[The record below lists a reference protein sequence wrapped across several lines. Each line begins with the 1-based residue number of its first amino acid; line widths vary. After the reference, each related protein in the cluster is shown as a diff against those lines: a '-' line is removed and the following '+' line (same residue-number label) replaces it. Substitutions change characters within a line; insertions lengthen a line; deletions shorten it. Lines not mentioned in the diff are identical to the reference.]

1 MVRALTATLD
11 GRRLVV
17 RAAGP
22 ADPAPVPDAWRA
34 RLGRDLEAA
43 APGSL
48 LEVRVAAADLPDV
61 RAWLRFRALW
71 PDLRAGRLRTRQP
84 HLRAALHLAERD
96 EALARVIA
104 AAGAVAI
111 PQRSSTFATLA
122 RAIAYQQ
129 LSGKAA
135 STIWGRVR
143 ALVGGHEPSAE
154 EILARRTPTLRRA
167 GLSAAKVLALQDLA
181 RHVRRREIV
190 PEALYGMADD
200 EVIAR
205 LTRVRGIGRWSA
217 QMHLIFSLGRPDV
230 WPTGDLGV
238 RKGFA
243 RWRGLAADP
252 TEKDLEPLGEPYRP
266 HRTHAAWFAW
276 RALEVG
282 AP

>member
-1 MVRALTATLD
+1 VRTFPALLD
-11 GRRLVV
+11 GRRLEL

-22 ADPAPVPDAWRA
+22 GDPACVPGAWRTH
-34 RLGRDLEAA
+34 LWRDLET
-43 APGSL
+43 APAGAVVTVS
-48 LEVRVAAADLPDV
+48 VAPEELPQV
-61 RAWLRFRALW
+61 QEWVRFRARW
-71 PDLRAGRLRTRQP
+71 PDLRAGRTRAKEP
-84 HLRAALHLAERD
+84 HVLAALHLAERD

-111 PQRSSTFATLA
+111 PQRPSTYATLA

-135 STIWGRVR
+135 ATIWGRVR
-143 ALVGGHEPSAE
+143 DLVGGREPTAE

-167 GLSAAKVLALQDLA
+167 GLSAAKVAAVQDLA
-181 RHVRRREIV
+181 RHVRRGEIV
-190 PEALYGMADD
+190 PEELPGVADE

-217 QMHLIFSLGRPDV
+217 QMHLVFSLGRPDV

-243 RWRGLAADP
+243 RWRGLGADP
-252 TEKDLEPLGEPYRP
+252 TEKALEPLGEPYRP
-266 HRTHAAWFAW
+266 YRTYAAWYAW
-276 RALEVG
+276 RTLEVG
-282 AP
+282 VP